1 MSNDTLSVRLAARRA
16 SGSSIDETRNRN
28 STLVADAVAVGQSKK
43 DRLSAPRGRRVGH
56 LYSRKDNVRDVSV
69 SGEWA
74 SKECEEALRWLNA
87 VLSAKAHDPVT
98 DLRQLGDGY
107 TLVVLLE
114 ALTST
119 TIVTGLRKVPALR
132 VHRIGNVHKCL
143 TFLSQSSVQL
153 YGINADDVVNGNL
166 KSLLA
171 LCHCLKLRFKTS
183 KEAWGEGGVSTPQ
196 SPPVRSELMSQ
207 PHLLKTKQSWVHD
220 ELPVETQTVISS
232 VPVVEKVSID
242 SKAKMVEDKLL
253 DLLQSPDVTGSD
265 QQRPANIRLADDDKE
280 ENDDDEI
287 PTSEYVPSDPSKE
300 MKRWSSSPVATA
312 QRHSADFSSLNWQ
325 LQKGRLSKSSS
336 SVTGSDNSGKPSFL
350 SLATSSNWRDTSRR
364 AKSLSPSHHLYGGES
379 GGQLGQLV
387 PSMRQALT
395 PCRQTIAVPTATS
408 RASSQARAITS
419 PIYELGKH
427 PRKTKRNV
435 QASRSQRELQQK
447 RELKPQSTDIDN
459 SKQKTQASP
468 LVERLELPS
477 GELAVKQ
484 GLHSLPDVSVTSNV
498 HRGVFM
504 KGLSWNTATQHL
516 NRDSVAS
523 IPEFSPTILKQT
535 ELALESRPR
544 APPPHDN
551 SSMSSGNEDDLDVSS
566 PLPTFGAVPGLEK
579 TDCLVQPLAM
589 SPDHMSSEQLFQQFC
604 ASDHNSILSRLLAS
618 LVTEVSDLKLKQDTL
633 IKGFEEE
640 RHMLRSQLYQQA
652 KVMHGFVAKPSRRR
666 HMKRVRALKLRFSS
680 LQSHVIEL
688 ARNSAK
694 LTTQLDRQHQLQ
706 EEVNSLT
713 RTVQKQSELLQLTNS
728 PSNGVAGA
736 PSDQLNFLSPP
747 SLPGISNQLHD
758 IHSPHQ
764 IDKLTRFF
772 GEEPPLLRKFLK
784 RLGYEKLAAKFE
796 KEKVTMLE
804 LPYLDEDRLIQLG
817 VPMGPRARIMFEVQQ
832 LRQRATSPS

>member
-1 MSNDTLSVRLAARRA
+1 MF
-16 SGSSIDETRNRN
+16 
-28 STLVADAVAVGQSKK
+28 
-43 DRLSAPRGRRVGH
+43 
-56 LYSRKDNVRDVSV
+56 VSF
-69 SGEWA
+69 
-74 SKECEEALRWLNA
+74 R
-87 VLSAKAHDPVT
+87 
-98 DLRQLGDGY
+98 
-107 TLVVLLE
+107 
-114 ALTST
+114 
-119 TIVTGLRKVPALR
+119 
-132 VHRIGNVHKCL
+132 
-143 TFLSQSSVQL
+143 
-153 YGINADDVVNGNL
+153 
-166 KSLLA
+166 
-171 LCHCLKLRFKTS
+171 
-183 KEAWGEGGVSTPQ
+183 
-196 SPPVRSELMSQ
+196 
-207 PHLLKTKQSWVHD
+207 
-220 ELPVETQTVISS
+220 
-232 VPVVEKVSID
+232 
-242 SKAKMVEDKLL
+242 
-253 DLLQSPDVTGSD
+253 
-265 QQRPANIRLADDDKE
+265 
-280 ENDDDEI
+280 
-287 PTSEYVPSDPSKE
+287 
-300 MKRWSSSPVATA
+300 
-312 QRHSADFSSLNWQ
+312 
-325 LQKGRLSKSSS
+325 RLSKSSS

-604 ASDHNSILSRLLAS
+604 GMHLILHSKLNHLLLLKTSCFSIRSRTETAEWKNQRKYKLVKISVSSSSTHINAPRSCTTKHNTYS
-618 LVTEVSDLKLKQDTL
+618 END
-633 IKGFEEE
+633 
-640 RHMLRSQLYQQA
+640 
-652 KVMHGFVAKPSRRR
+652 
-666 HMKRVRALKLRFSS
+666 
-680 LQSHVIEL
+680 VI
-688 ARNSAK
+688 N
-694 LTTQLDRQHQLQ
+694 
-706 EEVNSLT
+706 
-713 RTVQKQSELLQLTNS
+713 
-728 PSNGVAGA
+728 
-736 PSDQLNFLSPP
+736 
-747 SLPGISNQLHD
+747 
-758 IHSPHQ
+758 
-764 IDKLTRFF
+764 
-772 GEEPPLLRKFLK
+772 
-784 RLGYEKLAAKFE
+784 
-796 KEKVTMLE
+796 
-804 LPYLDEDRLIQLG
+804 
-817 VPMGPRARIMFEVQQ
+817 
-832 LRQRATSPS
+832 

>member
-74 SKECEEALRWLNA
+74 SKECELLRLCFVNLQEALRWLNA

-171 LCHCLKLRFKTS
+171 LCHCLKLRFK
-183 KEAWGEGGVSTPQ
+183 
-196 SPPVRSELMSQ
+196 
-207 PHLLKTKQSWVHD
+207 
-220 ELPVETQTVISS
+220 
-232 VPVVEKVSID
+232 
-242 SKAKMVEDKLL
+242 
-253 DLLQSPDVTGSD
+253 
-265 QQRPANIRLADDDKE
+265 RPANIRLADDDKE